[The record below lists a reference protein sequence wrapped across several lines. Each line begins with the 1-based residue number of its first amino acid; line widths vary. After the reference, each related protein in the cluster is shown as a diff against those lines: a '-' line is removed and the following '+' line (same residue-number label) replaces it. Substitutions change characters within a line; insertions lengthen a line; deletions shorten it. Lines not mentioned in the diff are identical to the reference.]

1 MNDTLAKEPDTLAAP
16 SNNIALRLAG
26 IRMLRTMGGGL
37 LAVALAAMANFVTSQ
52 TPVPGQSIP
61 LDGESLILIVTIGV
75 LGAAINGAS
84 KFLREKGII
93 TNPPV

>member
-1 MNDTLAKEPDTLAAP
+1 MNEPTDNKSAP
-16 SNNIALRLAG
+16 QTNIALRLAVL
-26 IRMLRTMGGGL
+26 RTLRTMGGGL

-52 TPVPGQSIP
+52 TPVPGESIP
-61 LDGESLILIVTIGV
+61 LDGESLILIVTIGII
-75 LGAAINGAS
+75 GALINGAS

>member
-1 MNDTLAKEPDTLAAP
+1 
-16 SNNIALRLAG
+16 
-26 IRMLRTMGGGL
+26 
-37 LAVALAAMANFVTSQ
+37 MAEFLTSQ

-61 LDGESLILIVTIGV
+61 LDGDTLVAIVTVSVVGSLIS
-75 LGAAINGAS
+75 GAS